1 MWNYR
6 VIKSSKSF
14 SECGEDGIEF
24 YGLYETF
31 YNDAG
36 EICAHD
42 EEPTIVG
49 ESVESIKKTLEMM
62 MDDAEKHEVLDGDKI
77 EFKEFDK

>member
-1 MWNYR
+1 MSHWNFR
-6 VIKSSKSF
+6 VINTLK
-14 SECGEDGIEF
+14 DDIEF
-24 YGLYETF
+24 FGLYEAF

-36 EICAHD
+36 EIWAHD

-49 ESVESIKKTLEMM
+49 DSVEDIKKTLRMM
-62 MDDAEKHEVLDGDKI
+62 MRDIDRFEVLDGYKI

>member
-1 MWNYR
+1 MSHWNFR
-6 VIKSSKSF
+6 VINTTK
-14 SECGEDGIEF
+14 DDIEF
-24 YGLYETF
+24 FGLYEAF

-49 ESVESIKKTLEMM
+49 DSVEDIKKTLRMM
-62 MDDAEKHEVLDGDKI
+62 MRDVDKHEVLDGYKI

>member
-6 VIKSSKSF
+6 VIKSKEDI
-14 SECGEDGIEF
+14 EC

-42 EEPTIVG
+42 EEPTLIG
-49 ESVESIKKTLEMM
+49 DSAEDIKKTLEMM
-62 MDDAEKHEVLDGDKI
+62 INDVEKHEVLDGDKI

>member
-1 MWNYR
+1 MSHWNFR
-6 VIKSSKSF
+6 VINTLK
-14 SECGEDGIEF
+14 DDIEF
-24 YGLYETF
+24 FGLYEAF

-49 ESVESIKKTLEMM
+49 DSVEDIKKTLGMM
-62 MDDAEKHEVLDGDKI
+62 MRDIDKHEVLDGYKI
-77 EFKEFDK
+77 KFKNFDK

>member
-1 MWNYR
+1 MSHWNFR
-6 VIKSSKSF
+6 VINTLK
-14 SECGEDGIEF
+14 DDIEF
-24 YGLYETF
+24 FGLYEAF

-49 ESVESIKKTLEMM
+49 DSVEDIKKTLRMM
-62 MDDAEKHEVLDGDKI
+62 MRDIDRFEVLDGYKI